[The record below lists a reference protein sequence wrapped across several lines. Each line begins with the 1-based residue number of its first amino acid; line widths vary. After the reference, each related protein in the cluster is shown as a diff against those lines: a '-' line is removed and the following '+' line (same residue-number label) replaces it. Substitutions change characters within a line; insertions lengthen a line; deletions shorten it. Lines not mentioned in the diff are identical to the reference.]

1 MVETY
6 HLDLRTALKRKLGG
20 LEETS
25 SITEDRCCSWGHAG
39 ERTHHAHITHASHTS
54 HALFY
59 LFVFSFAL
67 DLRAL
72 KRNIEGAIQLTT
84 FLRLTNYVSAVS

>member
-20 LEETS
+20 LGETS

-39 ERTHHAHITHASHTS
+39 ERTHHTHHMRSFNF
-54 HALFY
+54 ALFKK
-59 LFVFSFAL
+59 
-67 DLRAL
+67 AL
-72 KRNIEGAIQLTT
+72 KRNIEGLPMFLTFYCLLPN
-84 FLRLTNYVSAVS
+84 FLLYSP

>member
-20 LEETS
+20 LGETS

-39 ERTHHAHITHASHTS
+39 ERTRSHTS